1 MSSKHGSCTKLYLIT
16 LFLRLNFLFNQMII
30 KTNTDENNK
39 CKVAHIKKNVII
51 LCENQ
56 VKNKWY
62 LIQD

>member
-1 MSSKHGSCTKLYLIT
+1 
-16 LFLRLNFLFNQMII
+16 MII